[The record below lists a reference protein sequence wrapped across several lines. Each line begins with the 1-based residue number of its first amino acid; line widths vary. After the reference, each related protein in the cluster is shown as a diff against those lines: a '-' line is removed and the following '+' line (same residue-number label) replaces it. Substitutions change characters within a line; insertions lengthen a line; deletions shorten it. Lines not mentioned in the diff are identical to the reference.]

1 MPEVPEVPTVP
12 AVPEPPPGAGPSPP
26 ANGWVDSHVHLLPP
40 RLAARVRAV
49 FDAHLPGLLAYP
61 TDPQVALDDLAAVGI
76 GQVWVL
82 PYAHAPGVADWLVPA
97 TAEHLAELRAER
109 QDLELI
115 LAATLHPDDG
125 DPVGLVD
132 RAVDDYGARALKLHC
147 AVGSFAADDPRLEPV
162 WQRCAERRLPVVI
175 HAGKHDSGVAAAA
188 DVAELDRVATRHPDL
203 PLIVAHA
210 GHPAVAA
217 TLDLLHRHPGVYAD
231 LTPVVTRTPTLGD
244 EDLRRFADRLLFGS
258 DTPNTGH
265 RVGQLLSFLTSRD
278 LTEAVTTAILGG
290 TARRLLAAVR

>member
-1 MPEVPEVPTVP
+1 MPVVPDPL
-12 AVPEPPPGAGPSPP
+12 PP
-26 ANGWVDSHVHLLPP
+26 ARTAPPADGWVDSHVHLLPP
-40 RLAARVRAV
+40 RLAARVREV

-61 TDPQVALDDLAAVGI
+61 TDPQAALDDLTAAGI
-76 GQVWVL
+76 GQIWVL

-109 QDLELI
+109 HDLELI
-115 LAATLHPDDG
+115 LAGTLHPDDD
-125 DPVGLVD
+125 DPLGLLD
-132 RAVDDYGARALKLHC
+132 RALDDYGARALKLHC

-162 WQRCAERRLPVVI
+162 WQRCAERQLPVVI
-175 HAGKHDSGVAAAA
+175 HAGKHDSGVAAPA
-188 DVAELDRVATRHPDL
+188 DVAELDRVATRHPEV

-217 TLDLLHRHPGVYAD
+217 TLELVHRHPGVHAD

-265 RVGQLLSFLTSRD
+265 RVGQLVDFLTSRD
-278 LTEAVTTAILGG
+278 LPDEVTTAILGG
-290 TARRLLAAVR
+290 TARRLLAAVT